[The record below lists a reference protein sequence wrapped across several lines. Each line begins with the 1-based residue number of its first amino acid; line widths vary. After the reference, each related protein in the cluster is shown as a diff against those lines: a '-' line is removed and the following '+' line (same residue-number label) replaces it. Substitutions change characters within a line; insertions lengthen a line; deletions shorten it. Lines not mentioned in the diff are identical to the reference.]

1 MIRITLITVGLC
13 LFSFR
18 QTAVA
23 AETAPLNVG
32 DRTCL
37 FLDDHFLAE
46 HTGLTRAWHQGQ
58 PRDDV
63 TIKDE
68 GRTWERWPHM
78 FGSTLYDPAA
88 KRFRMYYESAV
99 YTSRHPPNSFSTF
112 VCYAESLDGKSWRK
126 PTLNLFEDL
135 DSKANNIVIHCAEL
149 AKVFVDPLET
159 DPEARLKMFVYLN
172 GRPPLHGGHGECL
185 LGSGDGIHWK
195 FLGGFNKPQYAVAE
209 QGNFTDCQ
217 MFLFDPLRQR
227 YMAFI
232 RSFNKSHIAE
242 SKDGRR
248 RAVGI
253 SHSQSVNKSWSP
265 IVQVLAPDDL
275 DDAKV
280 APFSKDD
287 SKPDWAEHYC
297 MPIFIHG
304 NHYLG
309 MLSLLYLVDG
319 ADTNGGG
326 DLQLTFSH
334 DGEKWFRHPQRQ
346 TLIAPSHAAPE
357 LFPTY
362 ISGNGPLE
370 IGDEM
375 WLYYTE
381 ANGAHPL
388 SSYEKSVSQIRAA
401 VWRKDGFASL
411 DAAEQGQ
418 LITKPL
424 TFDGNRLLLNVKCAA
439 EGRVR
444 AALLNADGT
453 PIPGFDL
460 ADCDPLTG
468 DAVRG
473 AVQWKGSSDVSALKG
488 KPVRV
493 KLQLE
498 RSNLY
503 GLRFDATPALRIV
516 CLGDSVTKGIRQGLT
531 AEQVFGGRLE
541 ARLKAAGRDVK
552 VINSGVGSDT
562 TAGGLKRFERDVLAH
577 QPTHVVIMFG
587 LNDAYRPAENAPPL
601 VELEH
606 YGPNL
611 KEMIRQLRETEIQP
625 ILMTPNPFLP
635 ATKNVSLKP
644 YIEACRDVARGEG
657 VPLIDVYRAFAELAI
672 EGNRLPK
679 MYYDGDCHLTHDG
692 NKFLADLLMKFDWT
706 QPVPAK

>member
-1 MIRITLITVGLC
+1 MKQIALIAIGLC
-13 LFSFR
+13 LFSVR
-18 QTAVA
+18 QTAVSE
-23 AETAPLNVG
+23 ETAPLAVD

-46 HTGLTRAWHQGQ
+46 QSGLTRIWHQGQ
-58 PRDDV
+58 PRADV

-68 GRTWERWPHM
+68 GRAWERWPHM

-99 YTSRHPPNSFSTF
+99 SPSRHPPNSFSTF
-112 VCYAESLDGKSWRK
+112 VCYAESLDGKSWQK

-135 DSKANNIVIHCAEL
+135 GSKANNIVIHCAEL

-159 DPEARLKMFVYLN
+159 DPDARLKMFVYLN
-172 GRPPLHGGHGECL
+172 GRPPLHGGTGECL

-195 FLGGFNKPQYAVAE
+195 FLGGFNKPEYANAA
-209 QGNFTDCQ
+209 QGNFTDSYS
-217 MFLFDPLRQR
+217 FLFDPLQQR
-227 YMAFI
+227 YMAYI
-232 RSFNKSHIAE
+232 RSFDKNRFAE

-253 SHSQSVNKSWSP
+253 SHSRQVNKGWSP
-265 IVQVLAPDDL
+265 IVQVLAPDDK

-280 APFSKDD
+280 AAFSKDD
-287 SKPDWAEHYC
+287 SKPDWAEHYV
-297 MPIFIHG
+297 MPFSIYG

-346 TLIAPSHAAPE
+346 TLIGRSNAAPE

-370 IGDEM
+370 IGDEL

-381 ANGAHPL
+381 ANGAHPIAP
-388 SSYEKSVSQIRAA
+388 YEKAVSQIRAA

-411 DAAEQGQ
+411 EAAEQGQ
-418 LITKPL
+418 LVTKPL
-424 TFDGNRLLLNVKCAA
+424 TFDGNRLVLNVNCAA
-439 EGRVR
+439 EGQVR

-453 PIPGFDL
+453 SIPGFDL
-460 ADCDPLTG
+460 ADCDALTG
-468 DAVRG
+468 DTVRG

-493 KLQLE
+493 KLQLT

-503 GLRFDATPALRIV
+503 GLRFDAAPTLRIV
-516 CLGDSVTKGIRQGLT
+516 CLGDSVTKGVRQGLT

-541 ARLKAAGRDVK
+541 SRLKAAGREVK
-552 VINSGVGSDT
+552 VINSGLGSDT
-562 TAGGLKRFERDVLAH
+562 TAGGLQRFERDVLTH
-577 QPTHVVIMFG
+577 RPTHVVIMFG

-601 VELEH
+601 VELED

-611 KEMIRQLRETEIQP
+611 QEMIRQLREKKVRP
-625 ILMTPNPFLP
+625 ILMTSNPFLP
-635 ATKNVSLKP
+635 AAKNVGLKP
-644 YIEACRDVARGEG
+644 YIDVCRNVARDEG

-672 EGNRLPK
+672 EGNQLPK

-692 NKFLADLLMKFDWT
+692 NEFLADLLMNFDWT
-706 QPVPAK
+706 QPVSAK